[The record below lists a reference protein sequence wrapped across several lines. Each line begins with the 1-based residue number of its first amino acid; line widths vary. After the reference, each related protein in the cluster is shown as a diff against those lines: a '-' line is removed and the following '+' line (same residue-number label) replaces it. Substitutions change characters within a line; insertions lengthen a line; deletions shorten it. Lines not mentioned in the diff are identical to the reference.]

1 MSSPV
6 ESSKKAR
13 EASAPS
19 NTADGEVLAK
29 VEHPHEHFEHPADVV
44 MDPLLSK
51 PEKAQVLD
59 ALEQDARQLSMAAD
73 EGMPSGG
80 GSGLQNVLVAKES
93 LELPPFALAMSVC
106 LQSLKGKP
114 SSPTHTRSSPA
125 RSRPSRPLTPRL
137 SRTRLRIDRGDS
149 KAIVKVGH
157 G

>member
-106 LQSLKGKP
+106 LQSLKGKLEKTKQP
-114 SSPTHTRSSPA
+114 DTHAIIARAIEAVEAAHSAIEQDAPA
-125 RSRPSRPLTPRL
+125 
-137 SRTRLRIDRGDS
+137 
-149 KAIVKVGH
+149 H
-157 G
+157 